1 MSLMA
6 YLAVQESASK
16 AESAAAAARAEL
28 ELFRSGLD
36 SEESGSQKQIRQLGE
51 QLQIAEEEAD
61 ELRDELSQQA
71 RHGTGSD
78 IIYGGHHCALVML
91 SAASR

>member
-1 MSLMA
+1 M
-6 YLAVQESASK
+6 QELASK

-71 RHGTGSD
+71 SHGLGLGNTYEGFH
-78 IIYGGHHCALVML
+78 YA
-91 SAASR
+91 